1 MHAKPSTL
9 LVINPN
15 STQVVTDH
23 ISLALEVFRRPGS
36 NEGPRIV
43 CETLTSGPPG
53 IESQA
58 HVDGISEKLI
68 TWFEAHPHYRNVD
81 AVVLACFSDPGMV
94 ALRETLSCPVFGSAE
109 CAYLTAAAM
118 GDKFGVISILSRAI
132 GRHKRQVRLLGLEHK
147 LAEDLPIEVNV
158 VDLVKE
164 DLTFTRMLSV
174 GKTLIDKHGARVI
187 IMGCA
192 GMARYRARLEAELAV
207 PVIDPTQAGVA
218 IAVGQLLV
226 RGMAA
231 GSIAAAKKAA

>member
-23 ISLALEVFRRPGS
+23 ISLALEPFRRPGS
-36 NEGPRIV
+36 TEGPAIV

-68 TWFEAHPHYRNVD
+68 AWFEAHPHYRNVD
-81 AVVLACFSDPGMV
+81 AVVLACFSDPGME

-118 GDKFGVISILSRAI
+118 ADKFGVISILSRAI
-132 GRHKRQVRLLGLEHK
+132 GRHKRQVRLLGLEEAWRDSGAK
-147 LAEDLPIEVNV
+147 TARFRPPRGRGRSQPVPPLARESR
-158 VDLVKE
+158 
-164 DLTFTRMLSV
+164 TRSRPP
-174 GKTLIDKHGARVI
+174 GSS
-187 IMGCA
+187 
-192 GMARYRARLEAELAV
+192 
-207 PVIDPTQAGVA
+207 
-218 IAVGQLLV
+218 
-226 RGMAA
+226 RGR
-231 GSIAAAKKAA
+231 

>member
-1 MHAKPSTL
+1 MKPAQSTL

-23 ISLALEVFRRPGS
+23 ISLALEPFRRPG
-36 NEGPRIV
+36 GPQIV

-58 HVDGISEKLI
+58 HVDGTSEKLI
-68 TWFEAHPHYRNVD
+68 AWFEAHPHYRDVD

-94 ALRETLSCPVFGSAE
+94 ALRETLTCPVFGSAE

-147 LAEDLPIEVNV
+147 LAEDLAIEVNV

-174 GKTLIDKHGARVI
+174 GKTLIDQHGARVI

-192 GMARYRARLEAELAV
+192 GMARYRARLEVELGV
-207 PVIDPTQAGVA
+207 PVIDPSQAGVA
-218 IAVGQLLV
+218 MAVGQLLV
-226 RGMAA
+226 RGAVA
-231 GSIAAAKKAA
+231 GSTAVAKKAA

>member
-23 ISLALEVFRRPGS
+23 ISLALEPFRRPGS
-36 NEGPRIV
+36 TEGPAIV

-68 TWFEAHPHYRNVD
+68 AWFEAHPHYRNVD
-81 AVVLACFSDPGMV
+81 AVVLACFSDPGME

-118 GDKFGVISILSRAI
+118 ADKFGVISILSRAI

-192 GMARYRARLEAELAV
+192 GMARYRARLEAELA
-207 PVIDPTQAGVA
+207 
-218 IAVGQLLV
+218 GQLQALL
-226 RGMAA
+226 RGLPHQPQL
-231 GSIAAAKKAA
+231 GGWLF

>member
-1 MHAKPSTL
+1 MKRTQSTL

-23 ISLALEVFRRPGS
+23 ISLALEPFRRAD
-36 NEGPRIV
+36 GPQII

-53 IESQA
+53 IETQA
-58 HVDGISEKLI
+58 HVDGTSEKLI
-68 TWFEAHPHYRNVD
+68 AWFDAHPQYRNVD
-81 AVVLACFSDPGMV
+81 AVVLACFSDPGVV
-94 ALRETLSCPVFGSAE
+94 ALRETISGPVFGSAE

-118 GDKFGVISILSRAI
+118 GDKFGVISILARSV

-164 DLTFTRMLSV
+164 DLTFTRMLGV

-207 PVIDPTQAGVA
+207 PVIDPSQAGVA
-218 IAVGQLLV
+218 IAIGQLLV

-231 GSIAAAKKAA
+231 GSTAAAKKAA